1 MLPLI
6 ETGECM
12 RAVLTL
18 MITSF
23 ALLAAAPLAH
33 AQTSPELQSILADYT
48 ALSQDMD
55 PIRTAQR
62 GNAAAARV
70 WPDNTPAAITRRR
83 ATLDDIAARLQ
94 RLEAGALSQND
105 ALERDALAYRVGIQR
120 EGFAFDEERVPFI
133 SGEGFFINPDYAS
146 TVTVLN
152 SEAEA
157 EAWLARMAAVPAYF
171 DNEIANMRRGM
182 AQRFTQPRLVVANS
196 LRSVQAQAALPDA
209 ESPLLVP
216 LARLPDTIPAARRQA
231 LQARGAEIYASQVK
245 PALQNL
251 ARFLE
256 QDYMPRARAQ
266 IGARSLP
273 NGRAYYAYQVR
284 RHTTT
289 EMTPEQV
296 HQLGLREVARI
307 RREMDA
313 VMAEAGFQGTFA
325 EFLAFLRSDP
335 QFYPR
340 DAEHLM
346 EISSEI
352 ANRANFHMPRYF
364 GRLPRNTMAVTF
376 IPAALEGGSAGYW
389 PGNPV
394 QGTPGQVLL
403 RRSDARQ
410 RTLYDLPAWVMHEGS
425 PGHHTQIA
433 LTEELT
439 DIPEYRRND
448 DVTAF
453 VEGWAL
459 YAERL
464 GGEMGIYRTPYER
477 FGQLSMEM
485 WRACR
490 LVIDT
495 GMHWM
500 GWTRERALAC
510 LRDNSALSP
519 SQVEFET
526 DRYIGW
532 PGQALAYKIGE
543 IQIRDLRASAEDRLG
558 ACFDL
563 RAFHDALLG
572 SGALPLAVL
581 ARRMNTWVDARA
593 SECRPQ

>member
-1 MLPLI
+1 MRIIFVVLI
-6 ETGECM
+6 AAF
-12 RAVLTL
+12 AVLA
-18 MITSF
+18 SPV
-23 ALLAAAPLAH
+23 AY
-33 AQTSPELQSILADYT
+33 AQTDPALRGVVSDYM
-48 ALSQDMD
+48 AIAEEMD
-55 PIRTAQR
+55 PIRAAQR
-62 GNAAAARV
+62 GDAAAALR
-70 WPDNTPAAITRRR
+70 WPDDSPEAVARRR
-83 ATLDDIAARLQ
+83 TALAAIAARLDQ
-94 RLEAGALSQND
+94 LSGLSESD
-105 ALERDALAYRVGIQR
+105 MLERDALAYRVSIQR
-120 EGFAFDEERVPFI
+120 EGYAFDEERVPFI
-133 SGEGFFINPDYAS
+133 NGEGFFINPDYAS
-146 TVTVLN
+146 TVTVLRN
-152 SEAEA
+152 EAEA
-157 EAWLARMAAVPAYF
+157 EAWLTRMAAVPAYF
-171 DNEIANMRRGM
+171 GVQIANMRRGM
-182 AQRFTQPRLVVANS
+182 ASRFTQPRLVVMNS
-196 LRSVQAQAALPDA
+196 LRAVQAQAALPDA
-209 ESPLLVP
+209 DSPLLVP
-216 LARLPDTIPAARRQA
+216 LARLPATMPEATRQRF
-231 LQARGAEIYASQVK
+231 QARGAEIYATQIK

-251 ARFLE
+251 ATFLE
-256 QDYMPRARAQ
+256 HEYLPRARSQ

-273 NGRAYYAYQVR
+273 NGRAYYAYLVR

-289 EMTPEQV
+289 EMTPDEV

-313 VMAEAGFQGTFA
+313 VIAETGFHGTFA

-340 DAEHLM
+340 DAEELM
-346 EISSEI
+346 RISSEI
-352 ANRANFHMPRYF
+352 ANRANFQLPRYF

-389 PGNPV
+389 PGNPL
-394 QGTPGQVLL
+394 QGTAGQVLL
-403 RRSDARQ
+403 RRSDATR

-433 LTEELT
+433 LGEELT
-439 DIPEYRRND
+439 DIPAYRRND
-448 DVTAF
+448 DVTAY

-500 GWTRERALAC
+500 GWSREQAVAC

-519 SQVEFET
+519 SQVEFEV

-543 IQIRDLRASAEDRLG
+543 IQIRDLRARAEERLG
-558 ACFDL
+558 ACIDI

-581 ARRMNTWVDARA
+581 ARRMNAWIDARA
-593 SECRPQ
+593 GECRAR

>member
-1 MLPLI
+1 
-6 ETGECM
+6 M
-12 RAVLTL
+12 RAVLL
-18 MITSF
+18 MIS
-23 ALLAAAPLAH
+23 LLAAGLCASPAR
-33 AQTSPELQSILADYT
+33 AQSSRELSAIVADYG
-48 ALSQDMD
+48 ALMRDAD
-55 PIRTAQR
+55 PIRAAQR
-62 GNAAAARV
+62 GDADAARR
-70 WPDNTPAAITRRR
+70 WADNSPAAVARRR
-83 ATLDDIAARLQ
+83 TALAEMALRLGRLQ
-94 RLEAGALSQND
+94 RNDLSATD
-105 ALERDALAYRVGIQR
+105 ALERDTLIYRLTIQL
-120 EGFAFDEERVPFI
+120 EGYRYDEERMPFI

-146 TVTVLN
+146 TITVLN
-152 SEAEA
+152 TEADA
-157 EAWLARMAAVPAYF
+157 EAWLQRMAAIPAYF
-171 DNEIANMRRGM
+171 DAEIANMRRGI
-182 AQRFTQPRLVVANS
+182 AARFTQPRLVVMNS
-196 LRSVQAQAALPDA
+196 LRAVEAQAALPDA

-216 LARLPDTIPAARRQA
+216 LARMPATIPEARRQA
-231 LQARGAEIYASQVK
+231 LQARGAEIYAAQVK

-256 QDYMPRARAQ
+256 EEYLPRARAQ

-273 NGRAYYAYQVR
+273 NGRAYYAYLVR

-289 EMTPEQV
+289 EMTPDEV
-296 HQLGLREVARI
+296 HRLGLREVARV

-313 VMAEAGFQGTFA
+313 VIAEAGFQATFA

-340 DAEHLM
+340 DAEELM
-346 EISSEI
+346 RITSEI

-389 PGNPV
+389 PGNPL

-403 RRSDARQ
+403 RRSDAQR

-433 LTEELT
+433 IAEELT

-448 DVTAF
+448 DVTAY

-500 GWTRERALAC
+500 GWSRDRAVAC

-519 SQVEFET
+519 AQIEHEV

-543 IQIRDLRASAEDRLG
+543 IRIREMRAQAEDRLG
-558 ACFDL
+558 ACFDI
-563 RAFHDALLG
+563 RAFHDAVLN
-572 SGALPLAVL
+572 SGALPMAVL
-581 ARRMNTWVDARA
+581 ARRMEAWLEAQA
-593 SECRPQ
+593 AECATQ

>member
-1 MLPLI
+1 
-6 ETGECM
+6 M

-18 MITSF
+18 IAAIIT
-23 ALLAAAPLAH
+23 LAVAPLAQ
-33 AQTSPELQSILADYT
+33 AQSWPELRSILADYT
-48 ALSQDMD
+48 ALSRDMD

-62 GNAAAARV
+62 GDAEAARA
-70 WPDNTPAAITRRR
+70 WPDNTPAAIARRR
-83 ATLDDIAARLQ
+83 AVLDDIAN
-94 RLEAGALSQND
+94 RLERLDARGLSQSD

-120 EGFAFDEERVPFI
+120 EGFGFDEERVPFI

-157 EAWLARMAAVPAYF
+157 EAWLTRMAAIPAYF
-171 DNEIANMRRGM
+171 DIEIANMRRGM
-182 AQRFTQPRLVVANS
+182 AQRFTQPRLVVMNS
-196 LRSVQAQAALPDA
+196 LRSVQAQAALPDH
-209 ESPLLVP
+209 ESPLLAP
-216 LARLPDTIPAARRQA
+216 LTRLPDTIPAARRQA
-231 LQARGAEIYASQVK
+231 LQARGAEIYAGQVK

-251 ARFLE
+251 VRFLE
-256 QDYMPRARAQ
+256 QEYMPRARTQ

-313 VMAEAGFQGTFA
+313 VIAEAGFQGTFA

-340 DAEHLM
+340 DAEDLM
-346 EISSEI
+346 RISSEI
-352 ANRANFHMPRYF
+352 ANRANVHMPRYF

-403 RRSDARQ
+403 RRSDSQQ

-439 DIPEYRRND
+439 NIPEYRRND

-500 GWTRERALAC
+500 GWTRERAVAC

-519 SQVEFET
+519 SQVEFEV

-543 IQIRDLRASAEDRLG
+543 IKIRDLRASAERRLG
-558 ACFDL
+558 GCFDI
-563 RAFHDALLG
+563 RAFHDALLD

-581 ARRMNTWVDARA
+581 ERRMNAWIDERSAECSAR
-593 SECRPQ
+593 

>member
-1 MLPLI
+1 
-6 ETGECM
+6 M
-12 RAVLTL
+12 RI
-18 MITSF
+18 MSF
-23 ALLAAAPLAH
+23 LGAIIALGLATAAH
-33 AQTSPELQSILADYT
+33 AQTGDDLHAIIGDYE
-48 ALSQDMD
+48 AFARDID
-55 PIRTAQR
+55 PIRAAQR
-62 GNAAAARV
+62 GDAAAAVR
-70 WPDNTPAAITRRR
+70 WPDDTPGAIAANR
-83 ATLDDIAARLQ
+83 ARLDDFAARLQ
-94 RLEAGALSQND
+94 RLGRLSDAD
-105 ALERDALAYRVGIQR
+105 ALERDALAYRIAIQR
-120 EGFAFDEERVPFI
+120 EGYGFDEERIPFI

-146 TVTVLN
+146 TITVLRN
-152 SEAEA
+152 EAEA
-157 EAWLARMAAVPAYF
+157 EAWLTRMAAIPAYF
-171 DNEIANMRRGM
+171 AAEIANMRRGI
-182 AQRFTQPRLVVANS
+182 ANRFTQPRLVVMNS
-196 LRSVQAQAALPDA
+196 LRAVEAQAALPDA

-216 LARLPDTIPAARRQA
+216 LERLPASMPEATRQRLQRR
-231 LQARGAEIYASQVK
+231 GGEIYAAQIK

-251 ARFLE
+251 AAFLE
-256 QDYMPRARAQ
+256 REYLPRARTR

-273 NGRAYYAYQVR
+273 NGRAYYAYLVR

-289 EMTPEQV
+289 TMTPDEV
-296 HQLGLREVARI
+296 HVLGLREVARI

-313 VMAEAGFQGTFA
+313 VIAEARFQGSFA

-340 DAEHLM
+340 DAEELM
-346 EISSEI
+346 RITSEI
-352 ANRANFHMPRYF
+352 ANRANYNLPRYF

-389 PGNPV
+389 PGNAL
-394 QGTPGQVLL
+394 QGSPGQVLL
-403 RRSDARQ
+403 RRSDATR

-433 LTEELT
+433 IAEELT
-439 DIPEYRRND
+439 DIPAYRRND
-448 DVTAF
+448 DVTAY

-500 GWTRERALAC
+500 GWTREQAVAC

-519 SQVEFET
+519 SQIEQEV

-543 IQIRDLRASAEDRLG
+543 IQIRDLRARAEERLG
-558 ACFDL
+558 ACFDI
-563 RAFHDALLG
+563 RALHDALLG

-581 ARRMNTWVDARA
+581 ARRMNAWIDARA
-593 SECRPQ
+593 GECAAR